1 MEKLAEKWVW
11 FQVFDIKLKTLM
23 NFESNKNK
31 IERLISK
38 TFAWDL
44 TEMIAYK
51 TAYECLRKGCR
62 D

>member
-1 MEKLAEKWVW
+1 MTKKWVW
-11 FQVFDIKLKTLM
+11 YNIFDIKLKTVMDFEPSM
-23 NFESNKNK
+23 NYT
-31 IERLISK
+31 IWLISK

-51 TAYECLRKGCR
+51 TAYECLRKGCH

>member
-1 MEKLAEKWVW
+1 
-11 FQVFDIKLKTLM
+11 M

-38 TFAWDL
+38 TFTWDL

-51 TAYECLRKGCR
+51 TAYECLRKGCH